1 MSILTLENITKSF
14 GGIRAVDCASLK
26 FEKGS
31 ITALIGSN
39 GAGKTTLF
47 NIISGFLSP
56 DEGQIL
62 YQKENIAGLSA
73 WQIARLGIGRLF
85 QDTRIF
91 NRMSVKDNLLLA
103 FNQNGENPFSSVFA
117 RWKVIKEER
126 LLVKQAMNLL
136 EIVGLAGR
144 AEELA
149 ENLSYGQQKL
159 LAIARLLA
167 MDSSVLLLDEP
178 TSGVNPQMIDELLN
192 IIYKL
197 AREGK
202 TIVITE
208 HNIPVVNEISDWAYF
223 MIGGKVIASGPSQ
236 IMLNNPEIRAAYIG
250 V

>member
-31 ITALIGSN
+31 ITAIIGSN

-47 NIISGFLSP
+47 NLISGFLSP
-56 DEGQIL
+56 DEGRIL
-62 YQKENIAGLSA
+62 YQKRDIAGLSA
-73 WQIARLGIGRLF
+73 WHIARLGIGRLF

-91 NRMSVKDNLLLA
+91 NRMTVKDNLLLA
-103 FNQNGENPFSSVFA
+103 FNQKGENPFSSVFA
-117 RWKVIKEER
+117 RWKVIKEEQ
-126 LLVKQAMNLL
+126 LLAEQTINFL
-136 EIVGLAGR
+136 EIVGLAGK

-167 MDSSVLLLDEP
+167 TDSRVLLLDEP
-178 TSGVNPQMIDELLN
+178 TSGVSPQMVDELLN
-192 IIYKL
+192 IIRKL

-202 TIVITE
+202 TIIITE
-208 HNIPVVNEISDWAYF
+208 HNIPLVNEISDWAYF
-223 MIGGKVIASGPSQ
+223 MSGGKVIASGPSQ
-236 IMLNNPEIRAAYIG
+236 IVLNDPEIRATYIG